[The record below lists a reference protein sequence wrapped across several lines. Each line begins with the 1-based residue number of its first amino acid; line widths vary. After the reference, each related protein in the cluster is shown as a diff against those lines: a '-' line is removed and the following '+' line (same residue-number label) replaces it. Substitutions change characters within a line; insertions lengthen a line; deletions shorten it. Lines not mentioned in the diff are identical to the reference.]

1 MVDPHVPAEAL
12 ITWGAKKTAEG
23 DSSVE
28 PQSSSFEHQWF
39 ISE

>member
-12 ITWGAKKTAEG
+12 ITWGTKKSAEG

-28 PQSSSFEHQWF
+28 PQSRSMEY
-39 ISE
+39 